1 MSSKKARRELL
12 QLINHFSK
20 VNGYKINSNNPGTF
34 LYSKEEGRS
43 HQSVNATVL
52 LRRGKKRMFGSRRR
66 EGSGRERRV
75 GGKGGSGSDMGG
87 DGEELQRESHLKG
100 GLYPLGR
107 GNCV

>member
-1 MSSKKARRELL
+1 MISGNWSKNAWNAHNTTNRPWE
-12 QLINHFSK
+12 
-20 VNGYKINSNNPGTF
+20 P
-34 LYSKEEGRS
+34 KEEGRS

>member
-1 MSSKKARRELL
+1 
-12 QLINHFSK
+12 
-20 VNGYKINSNNPGTF
+20 
-34 LYSKEEGRS
+34 
-43 HQSVNATVL
+43 
-52 LRRGKKRMFGSRRR
+52 MFGSRRR

-87 DGEELQRESHLKG
+87 DGEKLQRESHLKG

>member
-1 MSSKKARRELL
+1 
-12 QLINHFSK
+12 
-20 VNGYKINSNNPGTF
+20 
-34 LYSKEEGRS
+34 
-43 HQSVNATVL
+43 
-52 LRRGKKRMFGSRRR
+52 MFESRRR

-100 GLYPLGR
+100 GLSPLGR